1 MSPGAF
7 DEHVLCVE
15 RVDAWPRSPEP
26 QGLVTDDL
34 DRLRAVIRER
44 SFFMPRRDVEEDPT
58 YLQIISFVVF
68 RHRDR
73 YFLTRRLRAST
84 ERRLRQRYSLGI
96 GGHLNPGDTQGGD
109 VIEGGMRREWE
120 EEVSYAGEFEARLL
134 GVLNDSSAPVSRVHL
149 GLVFLVE
156 GSTPEIDVREVK
168 KLSGELLTL
177 EEMRIYYLDMEGW
190 SQLVYDRLAAGDL

>member
-1 MSPGAF
+1 MPAVT
-7 DEHVLCVE
+7 EEQVLCIRRAE
-15 RVDAWPRSPEP
+15 AWTRTPEP
-26 QGLVTDDL
+26 QGLVTEDL
-34 DRLRAVIRER
+34 ARLQAVIRDR
-44 SFFMPRRDVEEDPT
+44 SFFMPRREVEEDPT

-68 RHRDR
+68 RHQDR

-84 ERRLRQRYSLGI
+84 ERRLRQRYSLGV

-120 EEVSYAGEFEARLL
+120 EEVSYRGEFEARLL

-149 GLVFLVE
+149 GLVFLVD
-156 GSTPEIDVREVK
+156 GSTPEISVREVK

-190 SQLVYDRLAAGDL
+190 SQLVYDRLAGAEA

>member
-1 MSPGAF
+1 MPGAF
-7 DEHVLCVE
+7 DEHVLCIE
-15 RVDAWPRSPEP
+15 RVDAWPREPEP
-26 QGLVTDDL
+26 QGLVSEDL
-34 DRLRAVIRER
+34 ERLQAVIRER

-96 GGHLNPGDTQGGD
+96 GGHLNQGDTQGGD
-109 VIEGGMRREWE
+109 VIDGGMRREWE
-120 EEVSYAGEFEARLL
+120 EEVRYRGEFQARLL
-134 GVLNDSSAPVSRVHL
+134 GVLNDGSAPVSRVHL
-149 GLVFLVE
+149 GLVFLVD
-156 GSTPEIDVREVK
+156 GSTPEIQVREVR

-177 EEMRIYYLDMEGW
+177 DEMRIYYLDMEGW
-190 SQLVYDRLAAGDL
+190 SQLVYDRLASGEA